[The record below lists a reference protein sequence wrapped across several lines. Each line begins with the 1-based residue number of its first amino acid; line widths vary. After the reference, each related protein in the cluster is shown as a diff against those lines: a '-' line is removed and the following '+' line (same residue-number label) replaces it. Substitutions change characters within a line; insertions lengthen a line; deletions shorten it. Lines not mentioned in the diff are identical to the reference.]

1 MHKAQLWVK
10 KWTWRLCGVYS
21 QVELMVVLVLI
32 GVLAIFEIAASE
44 RGQLKFVFDDE
55 LNAEQHHPEKDNTNN
70 AYSDIGRAV

>member
-1 MHKAQLWVK
+1 
-10 KWTWRLCGVYS
+10 
-21 QVELMVVLVLI
+21 MVVLVLI

-44 RGQLKFVFDDE
+44 RGQLKFVFDDK